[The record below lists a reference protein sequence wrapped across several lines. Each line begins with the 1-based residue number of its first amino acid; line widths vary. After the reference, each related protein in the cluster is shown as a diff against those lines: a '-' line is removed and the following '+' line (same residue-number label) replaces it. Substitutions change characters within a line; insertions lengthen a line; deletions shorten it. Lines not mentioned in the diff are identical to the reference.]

1 MSDIP
6 ELRHLYY
13 SRLFPVQSLLHWLK
27 DDNPLTNR
35 EFSFL
40 VGDEIIL
47 RYLSFEDEK
56 AFGEALS
63 KKNPYKIDVGAIYS
77 SPPNQ
82 KDKSISFVP
91 LRKEFV
97 LDMDINVYDDVRH
110 CCQQTAICL
119 KCWPLIQA
127 GMHVLDRALQEDF
140 DFQKRLWVFSG
151 RRGIHCWVWDDR
163 ARKADNA
170 TRKAILDYLT
180 FTSSSPLRHPSLQ
193 RAYQTLLPYFEEVIV
208 RQQNFLQSEQDKKKI
223 LDLIPFRY
231 HHLLWTNHSLSP
243 YDKWCHLK
251 KRLQLLLNTI
261 IIKDEERKDFQLV
274 LEFLPRLVLTM
285 IYPRL
290 DQEVSK
296 QINHLLKIPFSIH
309 PDTSKICIPLNV
321 KQVEDRFDPAQVP
334 TLFGLQK
341 DLDLEKKASC
351 PEDIP
356 HLTQFR
362 KALEYFNQVTK

>member
-1 MSDIP
+1 VESQSFRHSSFFSLVFFPLGRKGFVVPAKFANSFKWHLVQSTHKSLDMSDIP

-127 GMHVLDRALQEDF
+127 GMHVLDL
-140 DFQKRLWVFSG
+140 V
-151 RRGIHCWVWDDR
+151 GI
-163 ARKADNA
+163 
-170 TRKAILDYLT
+170 
-180 FTSSSPLRHPSLQ
+180 
-193 RAYQTLLPYFEEVIV
+193 
-208 RQQNFLQSEQDKKKI
+208 
-223 LDLIPFRY
+223 
-231 HHLLWTNHSLSP
+231 
-243 YDKWCHLK
+243 
-251 KRLQLLLNTI
+251 
-261 IIKDEERKDFQLV
+261 
-274 LEFLPRLVLTM
+274 
-285 IYPRL
+285 
-290 DQEVSK
+290 
-296 QINHLLKIPFSIH
+296 
-309 PDTSKICIPLNV
+309 
-321 KQVEDRFDPAQVP
+321 
-334 TLFGLQK
+334 
-341 DLDLEKKASC
+341 
-351 PEDIP
+351 
-356 HLTQFR
+356 
-362 KALEYFNQVTK
+362 